1 MLSIGNIC
9 YRIRMLTIGNT
20 DSQTLSA
27 LGAAVRA
34 RRVAVGMGVGELAQ
48 RVGCSRFSVINLE
61 RGHKAVSVVVF
72 VRVCL
77 ELGMPINQLLAQN
90 SERSP
95 QQHNESRRGER
106 GAERERC
113 AKGLLGPTQVDDTTD
128 DGQQRGDDQD
138 G

>member
-9 YRIRMLTIGNT
+9 YHIRMLTIGNT

-95 QQHNESRRGER
+95 QQHKESRRGER
-106 GAERERC
+106 GAERERR
-113 AKGLLGPTQVDDTTD
+113 AKGLLGPTQVDDTPD
-128 DGQQRGDDQD
+128 DGQQ
-138 G
+138 